1 MPENHDLATANRQ
14 GLLRKLSGLST
25 DVLLGTGAFGGFS
38 LDNLSDVTITTPAT
52 GAVLIY
58 SGAAW
63 VDGQVDLADSD
74 AVTGTLAAANGGTG
88 LAAYA
93 VGDLIY
99 ASATTPTLSRL
110 AGVATGNALISGGIN
125 TAPSWGKIGLT
136 THISGT
142 LGAANG
148 GTGVANNA
156 ASTIT
161 ISGAYALTATL
172 SNTTS
177 VTFPTTGTLAT
188 LAGSEELDNKTL
200 DSSVGKG
207 TWTASGTWTLPALT
221 AGGLITLS
229 SGQIAFPSTQV
240 PSADA
245 NTLDDYEE
253 GTWTPT
259 LTTDGVDFTTVTYDA
274 ARGGRYVKVGK
285 LVHINGF
292 LRTDAVT
299 VGSATGN
306 VQIGGLP
313 FTVITSTGGTADAD
327 SPIALSS
334 VDTWAGEEPLAAHCS
349 GNSTKI
355 YLYYRAAVTGD
366 TTLTAVADVGT
377 GADANVIRFAGT
389 YIASA

>member
-14 GLLRKLSGLST
+14 GLLRKLSGSST
-25 DVLLGTGAFGGFS
+25 DVLLGTGVF
-38 LDNLSDVTITTPAT
+38 
-52 GAVLIY
+52 GAVPL
-58 SGAAW
+58 SAP
-63 VDGQVDLADSD
+63 
-74 AVTGTLAAANGGTG
+74 TGTLAAANGGTG
-88 LAAYA
+88 LSAYA

-110 AGVATGNALISGGIN
+110 AGVATGNAVISGGIN
-125 TAPSWGKIGLT
+125 TAPSWGKVGLT

-188 LAGSEELDNKTL
+188 LAGSEDLDNKTL

-207 TWTASGTWTLPALT
+207 TWTASGTWALPAFT
-221 AGGLITLS
+221 AGGLITLT